1 MDRQLPVDFGSLF
14 ERHRRELHVHCYR
27 MLGTL
32 DDADDLVQETFLK
45 AWRKRKSNL
54 GPETIRPW
62 LYRIATNACL
72 DALKRRP
79 SRIMPWHL
87 GAPVV
92 DGTQPV
98 GSSPELPWLQP
109 YPDRW
114 LPADERLV
122 ARQTIEIAFL
132 AAIHMLP
139 PRQRA
144 VLILRDVLDWSAT
157 NAADVLRTSVA
168 AANSAL
174 QRARTTMKAHHATTA
189 DGTATARSAEERAV
203 LVQFIEAWERSDAA
217 AIAALLR
224 EDARWSMPP
233 APLWHGS
240 REAIVAAIRAALDP
254 VSRAHVGQM
263 RQVALD
269 GANRQPACAIY
280 LRSGGDERY
289 RAFGIN
295 VLRIVDGKI
304 AEVTAF
310 LDPRLFPAFGMPS
323 SMYA

>member
-1 MDRQLPVDFGSLF
+1 MGRQPPIDFSSLF
-14 ERHRRELHVHCYR
+14 ERYRRELHVHCYR

-45 AWRKRKSNL
+45 AWRKRKSNF

-62 LYRIATNACL
+62 LYRIATNTCL

-79 SRIMPWHL
+79 SRIMPWHVGPPAL
-87 GAPVV
+87 
-92 DGTQPV
+92 DGSQPV

-132 AAIHMLP
+132 AAIHVLP

-144 VLILRDVLDWSAT
+144 VLILRDVLDWSANDT
-157 NAADVLRTSVA
+157 ADALSTSVA

-174 QRARTTMKAHHATTA
+174 QRARTTMKALHATTSNGA
-189 DGTATARSAEERAV
+189 ATAPTAEERVV
-203 LVQFIEAWERSDAA
+203 LAQFIEAWERSDIA

-240 REAIVAAIRAALDP
+240 REVIVAAMRVALGP
-254 VSRAHVGQM
+254 ASRAQLGQM

-280 LRSGGDERY
+280 LRSRGDEQY
-289 RAFGIN
+289 HAFGIN
-295 VLRIVDGKI
+295 VLRIEDGKI

-310 LDPRLFPAFGMPS
+310 LDARLFPAFGIPS
-323 SMYA
+323 SL